1 MATQTKS
8 SNTDME
14 STSDYT
20 ALMSEIQTTIDKNDA
35 LFKQIQQSNYPDAGS
50 YTSDLLNYKI
60 DTTVTDLKT
69 ARQQIWDFLTKKY
82 AENTKLRS
90 YYFNE
95 IRKTD
100 EHLADLS
107 SKQKKLIDSI
117 QNKNVKNS
125 TSSEKIKNEKYNYS
139 KMEYYLFLYK
149 VLLAIGFIIII
160 IIMLSIFKLIPKATC
175 LVIIV
180 IFLIATIAFV
190 GYYVFFVNIGRNKF
204 SWSKFDHD
212 NSTPAVQ
219 KCVTNT
225 SPSETDKKKA
235 AADAA
240 VAALISKDSNNQSCS
255 VAQ

>member
-1 MATQTKS
+1 MATQITS
-8 SNTDME
+8 SNE
-14 STSDYT
+14 SASDYT

-35 LFKQIQQSNYPDAGS
+35 LFKQIQQSNYPNAGT

-60 DTTVTDLKT
+60 DTTVTDLTK

-82 AENTKLRS
+82 AENTKLRT

-100 EHLADLS
+100 EHLSDLTN
-107 SKQKKLIDSI
+107 QQQVVIDSI
-117 QNKNVKNS
+117 QNKNIKNS
-125 TSSEKIKNEKYNYS
+125 TSSEKIKQEKYNYS

-149 VLLAIGFIIII
+149 VLLAVGFIILI
-160 IIMLSIFKLIPKATC
+160 IIMLSIFKLIPRATC
-175 LVIIV
+175 LVIVV

-212 NSTPAVQ
+212 NSTPAMQ
-219 KCVTNT
+219 SCIKD
-225 SPSETDKKKA
+225 SKMSDSDKQKA
-235 AADAA
+235 AADSA
-240 VAALISKDSNNQSCS
+240 VAALISKNSNNQSCS
-255 VAQ
+255 APQ